1 MRYMHASSTFTN
13 IRRITTVIKRT
24 IIDNIIEN
32 KLIAILVSVFA
43 DGV

>member
-1 MRYMHASSTFTN
+1 MHAGSTFTN

-32 KLIAILVSVFA
+32 KLVALLVIVFA
-43 DGV
+43 EGV